1 MQETS
6 KLTCT
11 SLNFTHAFLG
21 AEYQAPLPWVVNTVK
36 ADMDTSNDKEQKQAV
51 AKIMPNI
58 LVKQCQD
65 NEQG

>member
-6 KLTCT
+6 ELTCT
-11 SLNFTHAFLG
+11 SLDFTHAFLG
-21 AEYQAPLPWVVNTVK
+21 AAHQAPLTWLVSAVK

-51 AKIMPNI
+51 AKIMPKI